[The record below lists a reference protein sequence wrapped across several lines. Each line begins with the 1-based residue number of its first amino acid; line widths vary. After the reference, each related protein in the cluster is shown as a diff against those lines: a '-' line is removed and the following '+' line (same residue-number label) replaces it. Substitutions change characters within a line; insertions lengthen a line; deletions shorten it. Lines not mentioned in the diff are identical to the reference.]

1 MSNPTYS
8 GRARQAA
15 LAAVEVLGEK
25 GAAGLTH
32 RAVDQHAG
40 LPEGTTSNHF
50 RTRDALI
57 DAICRFLTDYDLE
70 KFDRTPMGSANPGK
84 LTVAAA
90 ADAIVAVI
98 EDWTIEEAVFTAA
111 RLELFLIAHRSPEV
125 ASKLQEVRRTFR
137 ARTVDWLESL
147 SKGAGRH
154 AALVMATVEG
164 LTANQLLHA
173 EGRIS
178 RDQMKKEL
186 RLLLTSL
193 VSKRPT

>member
-8 GRARQAA
+8 GRARQAV

-32 RAVDQHAG
+32 RAVDQHAQ

-57 DAICRFLTDYDLE
+57 DAICGFLTDHDLE
-70 KFDRTPMGSANPGK
+70 KFDRTTLGLARQGK
-84 LTVAAA
+84 MTIAAA
-90 ADAIVAVI
+90 ADGVVAVI

-111 RLELFLIAHRSPEV
+111 RLELFLIAYRNPKV
-125 ASKLQEVRRTFR
+125 ASKLREVRRTFR
-137 ARTVDWLESL
+137 ARIVEWLESL

-173 EGRIS
+173 EGRMTS
-178 RDQMKKEL
+178 GQMKQEL
-186 RLLLTSL
+186 RVLLTSL
-193 VSKRPT
+193 VG